1 MFGRLCFI
9 HLWDCLE
16 VWLCWLGQG
25 RKSTHHRRWFFIF
38 TMATW
43 RGFLDFAVQ
52 CQAPV
57 HFFYVETRYSST
69 YEGLRR
75 NSILSRNHWAGQTQ
89 LSHGRDSCGF
99 PPKRMPTKEEPRC
112 TSHAGG
118 DALPHRQD
126 QSGIRCWLMKSQWNC
141 IYQPQSKIG
150 FG

>member
-75 NSILSRNHWAGQTQ
+75 NSVLSRNHWAGQTQ
-89 LSHGRDSCGF
+89 LSRPWDSCGF
-99 PPKRMPTKEEPRC
+99 PPKNLQLSREAGQLSHRDIPRSGRIVWDTPSS
-112 TSHAGG
+112 TSTWTS
-118 DALPHRQD
+118 L
-126 QSGIRCWLMKSQWNC
+126 
-141 IYQPQSKIG
+141 SKKVRRARET
-150 FG
+150 